1 MVSTRA
7 ALRPPGGL
15 PLRGAGCGRPCQSR
29 RGLGGPAAARRS
41 AESELTE
48 RRKAALRSWLA
59 PVLRRAAAA
68 YVAGSQIDDALL
80 ACQTLREGGRAGTVG
95 YWNSRSEGPEQVAH
109 AYLAAAEALARSGPD
124 MCLAIKATALGFS
137 PELVAELLGRTGP
150 SGVRVHFD
158 SLAPDFADRTLD
170 LIRDAASRQPGVG
183 VTLPSRWRRSL
194 RDADTAVELGLPVR
208 VVKGR
213 WADRASEEVDMRA
226 GFLAV
231 VDRLAG
237 RATRVAVATHD
248 EELARAAL
256 RRLLAADTPCE
267 LELLLGL
274 PAGPVADAA
283 DELCAPVRVYV
294 PYGDATL
301 PYRLQDALRDIRI
314 LGWLAQDL
322 IQGRHKG
329 WRELPE
335 RLGPDALRLR
345 LASEKSA
352 TRSSGSRH
360 ARV

>member
-1 MVSTRA
+1 
-7 ALRPPGGL
+7 
-15 PLRGAGCGRPCQSR
+15 
-29 RGLGGPAAARRS
+29 
-41 AESELTE
+41 
-48 RRKAALRSWLA
+48 
-59 PVLRRAAAA
+59 
-68 YVAGSQIDDALL
+68 
-80 ACQTLREGGRAGTVG
+80 
-95 YWNSRSEGPEQVAH
+95 
-109 AYLAAAEALARSGPD
+109 
-124 MCLAIKATALGFS
+124 
-137 PELVAELLGRTGP
+137 
-150 SGVRVHFD
+150 
-158 SLAPDFADRTLD
+158 
-170 LIRDAASRQPGVG
+170 
-183 VTLPSRWRRSL
+183 
-194 RDADTAVELGLPVR
+194 

-213 WADRASEEVDMRA
+213 WADRASEEADMRA

-274 PAGPVADAA
+274 PAGRVADAA
-283 DELCAPVRVYV
+283 DELSAPVRVYV

-345 LASEKSA
+345 LASETSA